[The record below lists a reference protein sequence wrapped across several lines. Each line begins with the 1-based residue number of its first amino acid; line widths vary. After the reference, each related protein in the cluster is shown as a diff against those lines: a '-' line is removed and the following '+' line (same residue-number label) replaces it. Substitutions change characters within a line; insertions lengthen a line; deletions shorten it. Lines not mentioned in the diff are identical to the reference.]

1 VKIKVLFRRLGEG
14 SLTGDTEIP
23 LSDHEVLRSG
33 AGRERCV

>member
-1 VKIKVLFRRLGEG
+1 MKVLYRRLGDG

-23 LSDHEVLRSG
+23 FSDHEVLRSE